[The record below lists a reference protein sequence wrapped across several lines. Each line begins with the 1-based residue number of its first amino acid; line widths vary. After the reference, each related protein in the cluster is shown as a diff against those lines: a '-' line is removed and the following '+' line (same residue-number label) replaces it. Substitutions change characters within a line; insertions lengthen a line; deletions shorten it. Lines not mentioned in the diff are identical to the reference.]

1 MEVSGNKVW
10 HIAYNLFLVL
20 YYIVEAIVMKL
31 VPRKYLHRKSVACET
46 VLVTG
51 AGSGIGRLLSLRF
64 AQRGA
69 RLVLWDI
76 DRAGNEETAR
86 LIREAG
92 GKAWPYVC
100 NVAESKTVYET
111 AARVREE
118 VGRVDI
124 VVNNAG
130 VVSGKRLLDLPDEMI
145 VRTFQINTLAHYWV
159 VKAFLPDMM
168 AANHGHIV
176 SIASL
181 AGLGGVCR
189 LTDYCGSKFAAVG
202 FQESLAME
210 MATEGCTGIRFTTV
224 CPFFINTGMFAGVE
238 PGVFG
243 FLRPEYVAD
252 ETIEAVLRDKP
263 LLIMPRVFYS
273 LVALKTILPVSAIV
287 ALSRGLG
294 GFEVMDKFIGRG
306 IAAKA

>member
-1 MEVSGNKVW
+1 MEGSGNK
-10 HIAYNLFLVL
+10 
-20 YYIVEAIVMKL
+20 
-31 VPRKYLHRKSVACET
+31 RKSVSGET

-111 AARVREE
+111 AAKVRED

-130 VVSGKRLLDLPDEMI
+130 VVTGKRLLDLPDELI
-145 VRTFQINTLAHYWV
+145 ARTFQINTLSHYWV

-181 AGLGGVCR
+181 AGLGGVWPPRDTRASDSPPSAPSSSTRACSP
-189 LTDYCGSKFAAVG
+189 GW
-202 FQESLAME
+202 
-210 MATEGCTGIRFTTV
+210 
-224 CPFFINTGMFAGVE
+224 N

-263 LLIMPRVFYS
+263 LLIMPKVFYT

>member
-1 MEVSGNKVW
+1 MEGSSNKVW
-10 HIAYNLFLVL
+10 HIVYNLFLVL
-20 YYIVEAIVMKL
+20 YYIAEAIVVKL
-31 VPRKYLHRKSVACET
+31 VPRKYLHRKSVAGET

-111 AARVREE
+111 AARVRED

-145 VRTFQINTLAHYWV
+145 ARTFQINALSHYW
-159 VKAFLPDMM
+159 
-168 AANHGHIV
+168 AA
-176 SIASL
+176 
-181 AGLGGVCR
+181 R
-189 LTDYCGSKFAAVG
+189 
-202 FQESLAME
+202 
-210 MATEGCTGIRFTTV
+210 
-224 CPFFINTGMFAGVE
+224 
-238 PGVFG
+238 
-243 FLRPEYVAD
+243 
-252 ETIEAVLRDKP
+252 
-263 LLIMPRVFYS
+263 
-273 LVALKTILPVSAIV
+273 
-287 ALSRGLG
+287 
-294 GFEVMDKFIGRG
+294 
-306 IAAKA
+306 AAKALQTDQSTPLRVTRVDAAEDIPREAPAGH